1 MRQKIVGTYRL
12 GGQMVQVVLR
22 EGRGGEGYPLPGDID
37 YPRIKIGADS
47 RDWQYVVGVA
57 MHEASELVASYLHYR
72 YGPTNMDADDLLS
85 LVFIMTHPQFS
96 ELCARV
102 GMFLADC
109 LPDLS
114 AAWKKWKKEKK

>member
-22 EGRGGEGYPLPGDID
+22 KGAGGKCYPMPGDIP
-37 YPRIKIGADS
+37 YPRIEVGADQET
-47 RDWQYVVGVA
+47 WAEVVAVA
-57 MHEASELVASYLHYR
+57 MHEAAELVCSYLHYR
-72 YGPTNMDADDLLS
+72 YEPTNMDGNDLLS

-102 GMFLADC
+102 GMFLAAC
-109 LPDLS
+109 LPDL
-114 AAWKKWKKEKK
+114 AKAWKEWKKK